1 MFYSSEGITD
11 DSVNKYGRRQYKFK
25 DSNYELVLSS
35 KGFTSGVNYKQLT
48 FGSLFT
54 TNDNLVRDEFALNDL
69 ENQNFSYK
77 MFSFNFKIPKVGWNK
92 LGDIMYAKNP
102 YFKTNILTN
111 GEKNLLYNDDNYI
124 CPVSGLTNMSNSNVI
139 FEGVLSFV
147 YLVLD
152 NRVVEQVV
160 GSGNYGNGGYRDAN
174 GQYHKGAMI
183 DDSNVQM
190 GGSADKTLEDAYN
203 ATYIRIPFTAKLLNN
218 GTKLNVTS
226 PNDTLAFTA
235 DLSDDRIISGG
246 GTPENGVKTLY
257 KHDIVTL
264 DGLFTQVTVNDILHN
279 VLIPSMKLH
288 VFVGYDVNSS
298 RYKTRK
304 L

>member
-1 MFYSSEGITD
+1 
-11 DSVNKYGRRQYKFK
+11 
-25 DSNYELVLSS
+25 
-35 KGFTSGVNYKQLT
+35 
-48 FGSLFT
+48 
-54 TNDNLVRDEFALNDL
+54 
-69 ENQNFSYK
+69 
-77 MFSFNFKIPKVGWNK
+77 
-92 LGDIMYAKNP
+92 MYAKNP

-111 GEKNLLYNDDNYI
+111 GEKDLLYNDDNYI
-124 CPVSGLTNMSNSNVI
+124 CPVSQLKNMSNSNII

-190 GGSADKTLEDAYN
+190 GGSADKSLEEAYN
-203 ATYIRIPFTAKLLNN
+203 ATFIRIPFTAKLLNN

-226 PNDTLAFTA
+226 SNDTLAFTA

-246 GTPENGVKTLY
+246 GTPGPGLTTLY

-264 DGLFTQVTVNDILHN
+264 DGLFTQVTVNNILHN

-298 RYKTRK
+298 GVKQGNYKLVITPSNDYFFVDADRRNDKLKRSNYSGLINHTCGTPRDKDEFICYGKIGNAFYSRYTGVTTNYSFRWC
-304 L
+304 